1 MKTED
6 EYPYFVKNLQKF
18 INEHFLKP
26 KIKRSE
32 SWKTPN
38 QVDQVLEEEYET
50 LLHEIDYLTGGKSCY
65 LNFKNECYRN
75 VSSDEIVKTI
85 SNHSWKVLENYLKHN
100 IKEKSFDSRKDIVN
114 YITEIVVSGPKC
126 NNKLCTCKPLKISKQ
141 TNVENNDI
149 SKNGKKVQTIS
160 HVNEKGI
167 VAVPNTTAKLNQIS
181 EELLPPKK
189 SVVNA
194 EIQTEDYLHNI
205 NCTCGKCPLINT
217 TISTK
222 TSKKEK
228 DIEPEIDT
236 YPSCL
241 GISISEL
248 EKICVPRETE
258 LSDELCDNNKISIC
272 TSTKEDCSCDIF
284 DVSQTPGHGL
294 IFTNSDTGK
303 KIKGNKKRSKSKKK
317 EKGGLSSTESART
330 SEQEY
335 LSSLN
340 NGKSNEFNMS
350 ESESSSKKGKKKKK
364 KTDSKSDSSI
374 KPRKKKLKSNKQPT
388 GCFVRIRKRKTDEES
403 QKYVGNQ
410 RSIQTLPIKTQDQ
423 KEQAYHCCDYGT
435 KAVKLSTNSEVAIQV
450 STSSLRAN
458 IPKNIKPGKYVF
470 VPDNKFEDTQK
481 KYDCSNECGINEDP
495 RNVIHC
501 NKCGRKK
508 ADCATGCRNTIVFP
522 MTGSN
527 KTLSTGEAES
537 LRMVIKMQ
545 SKDTNRQLD
554 SILSELTYQKNEL
567 RRLNEA
573 YHLMKEN
580 IHEIKISEYCP
591 GLQKLKSFNKK
602 PCGCVAR
609 ECRTLNKP
617 NRPISEQNYNGAQGK
632 RFGPPNTSVVINL
645 CEFCDSGEGGDAIC
659 KATCLSSESCEEKR
673 RKFLLNKSKKIDVI
687 PSTSKSN
694 GIVKKTSGIRESKSV
709 STIYQKKNEMSNKE
723 TEDSS
728 VENIPKTKN
737 TETSNSSKIL
747 LWLKRS
753 WISIKH
759 KSNECKTKMQERK
772 KKEQK
777 ESKCKTKNIITGLWK
792 MARKN

>member
-50 LLHEIDYLTGGKSCY
+50 LLHEIDYLTG
-65 LNFKNECYRN
+65 
-75 VSSDEIVKTI
+75 
-85 SNHSWKVLENYLKHN
+85 
-100 IKEKSFDSRKDIVN
+100 
-114 YITEIVVSGPKC
+114 PKC

-167 VAVPNTTAKLNQIS
+167 VAVPNTTATLNQIS

-350 ESESSSKKGKKKKK
+350 ESESSSKSGKKKKKKK

-737 TETSNSSKIL
+737 TETSHSSKIL